1 MNCLIIAKPQNTTTH
16 ALELFLNKNHVDYET
31 VYELLTGIQRA
42 QAHYFDLIILYIE
55 SKDIQIDREIRLLKG
70 CNPLAR
76 IIVQTDFNSR
86 ALETAVRKEQVFYYH
101 VNSLGIND
109 LRKAVK
115 TALHL
120 NLS

>member
-1 MNCLIIAKPQNTTTH
+1 MNCLIIAKSQNTTTH
-16 ALELFLNKNHVDYET
+16 ALELFLNKIHVDYET

-70 CNPLAR
+70 CNPLAP
-76 IIVQTDFNSR
+76 IIVQTDSNSR